1 MSGKCQVRGQ
11 AEKSIGRELTSTAWR
26 IALNVIFGDSNA
38 TKQELEGLAMNGIA
52 AGFLLIIFAAM
63 CGGAFAV
70 PIKLR
75 KRYQLE
81 NLYVTGAGI
90 TMLVIPLVVASIYL
104 PHWQDAIR
112 QAGAPVIWRGLFF
125 GFAWGLG
132 AITFGYG
139 ISIQGLSLGYAVI
152 MGINTAVG
160 SLLPLLAQSRE
171 SLSEPPGKVILSGIG
186 GCILGVVIAGWAGRL
201 REGSSQQAAGQ
212 LPKRMWLG
220 LLLCAISGVL
230 SACANLGFAF
240 TSQVGAAAQRLGASP
255 VISGLGSWMLVYWGG
270 FTATLLW
277 FGGLQ
282 LKRGTWRNNFGP
294 GATRDFGLAVWMGVL
309 WFLAM
314 IPYGMGAYYLGR
326 LGTSV
331 GWAVSIAASLIVA
344 NTLGFFTGEW
354 KTASSK
360 SKNVLY
366 AALAVLIFA
375 MVLLAKGNSMATES
389 SNGSASS
396 VSQAIVQC
404 AWPSLE

>member
-1 MSGKCQVRGQ
+1 MH
-11 AEKSIGRELTSTAWR
+11 
-26 IALNVIFGDSNA
+26 
-38 TKQELEGLAMNGIA
+38 GIA
-52 AGFLLIIFAAM
+52 AGFGLIIFAAV

-75 KRYQLE
+75 KRFELE
-81 NLYVTGAGI
+81 NLYVIGASI
-90 TMLVIPLVVASIYL
+90 TMLVIPLVLAPVCL
-104 PHWQDAIR
+104 PHWQDAIAE
-112 QAGAPVIWRGLFF
+112 AGPPVVWRGLIF

-139 ISIQGLSLGYAVI
+139 ISMVGLSLGYAVI

-160 SLLPLLAQSRE
+160 SLLPLLAASQGL
-171 SLSEPPGKVILSGIG
+171 LSEPAGKVILGGIA

-201 REGSSQQAAGQ
+201 RELSSTQSADASA
-212 LPKRMWLG
+212 KRIGAG
-220 LLLCAISGVL
+220 LLMCAISGVL
-230 SACANLGFAF
+230 SACANLGFTF
-240 TSQVGAAAQRLGASP
+240 TSQVGANAQKLGASP

-282 LKRGTWRNNFGP
+282 LRRGTWRNNFGV
-294 GATRDFGLAVWMGVL
+294 GARHDFGLAIWMGVL

-314 IPYGMGAYYLGR
+314 IPYGMGAYYLGK

-354 KTASSK
+354 KTASSR
-360 SKNVLY
+360 SRNVLF
-366 AALAVLIFA
+366 AALAVLIAA
-375 MVLLAKGNSMATES
+375 MMLLAKGNSMATES
-389 SNGSASS
+389 EAQIRVKPQQRSFAAQHDRLDLVADMGNRNK
-396 VSQAIVQC
+396 
-404 AWPSLE
+404 